1 MRLQRMLFRLQQY
14 DLRVTYAKGTELY
27 IADMLIRAYQP
38 SDSND
43 TLEEDLKVHVILLI
57 SNAKL
62 RELQEETQND
72 PDLQK
77 LKSVIQGSWPQRKSH
92 LSPSIQNYWD
102 SENSSPFTTNLS
114 SNKIKLLFQQHY
126 EKKC

>member
-77 LKSVIQGSWPQRKSH
+77 LKSVIQGSWPQ
-92 LSPSIQNYWD
+92 
-102 SENSSPFTTNLS
+102 
-114 SNKIKLLFQQHY
+114 
-126 EKKC
+126 